1 MALKQLV
8 DVGEKFPTV
17 KRARLGA
24 APPIED
30 VLDNVG
36 APELPPPTPPLDAA
50 FATETSQVSQTD
62 DAPRAK
68 TTPKKKESTA
78 RRGGQGIH
86 KGAGTDARRYRKSG
100 RTFPWGVRVHPDM
113 AERVKVMAGE
123 KNVTIGELLEEMEK
137 VYKAI
142 EKIAADKKLTPVA
155 ALDDLLKVC
164 KATQAPQRHQ
174 ATA

>member
-36 APELPPPTPPLDAA
+36 APELPPPASPPDAA
-50 FATETSQVSQTD
+50 IAPEQSQGSQTD
-62 DAPRAK
+62 DVLRAK
-68 TTPKKKESTA
+68 TMAKKKESTA

-86 KGAGTDARRYRKSG
+86 KGRGTDARRYRKSG

-137 VYKAI
+137 VYKAVDV
-142 EKIAADKKLTPVA
+142 IAAGKKLTPVA

-164 KATQAPQRHQ
+164 KAI
-174 ATA
+174 

>member
-36 APELPPPTPPLDAA
+36 APELPPPASPLDAA
-50 FATETSQVSQTD
+50 IAPEQSQGSQTD

-68 TTPKKKESTA
+68 TMAKKKESTGEA
-78 RRGGQGIH
+78 R
-86 KGAGTDARRYRKSG
+86 GAG
-100 RTFPWGVRVHPDM
+100 H
-113 AERVKVMAGE
+113 
-123 KNVTIGELLEEMEK
+123 
-137 VYKAI
+137 
-142 EKIAADKKLTPVA
+142 
-155 ALDDLLKVC
+155 
-164 KATQAPQRHQ
+164 PQRSPERMRA
-174 ATA
+174 ATANRGVHFHGVCGCIRIWLRE

>member
-8 DVGEKFPTV
+8 DVGEKFPTL

-36 APELPPPTPPLDAA
+36 APELPPPMPALDAA
-50 FATETSQVSQTD
+50 IAPEPSQASQTD

-68 TTPKKKESTA
+68 TTPKKKESTG

-142 EKIAADKKLTPVA
+142 DVIAAGKKLTPVA

-164 KATQAPQRHQ
+164 KAI
-174 ATA
+174 

>member
-1 MALKQLV
+1 MALKKLV

-36 APELPPPTPPLDAA
+36 APELAPPMPVLDAA
-50 FATETSQVSQTD
+50 TSPEPSRGSQTD
-62 DAPRAK
+62 DAPQAK
-68 TTPKKKESTA
+68 TVAKKRESSA

-123 KNVTIGELLEEMEK
+123 KNVTIGELLEDMEK
-137 VYKAI
+137 IYKAI

-164 KATQAPQRHQ
+164 KTI
-174 ATA
+174 

>member
-8 DVGEKFPTV
+8 DVGERFPTV

-36 APELPPPTPPLDAA
+36 TPELPSSIPPQPAA
-50 FATETSQVSQTD
+50 VGSEQSQESHTD

-68 TTPKKKESTA
+68 ATAKKKESTGKQA
-78 RRGGQGIH
+78 GQGIH

-137 VYKAI
+137 IYKTI
-142 EKIAADKKLTPVA
+142 EVIAADKKLPPVA
-155 ALDDLLKVC
+155 ALDELLKVC
-164 KATQAPQRHQ
+164 KSNQSG
-174 ATA
+174 

>member
-1 MALKQLV
+1 MRQK
-8 DVGEKFPTV
+8 PTRNSD
-17 KRARLGA
+17 RATA
-24 APPIED
+24 D

-36 APELPPPTPPLDAA
+36 APELPPPAPMQAVAEAA
-50 FATETSQVSQTD
+50 IATEPSQASQTD

-68 TTPKKKESTA
+68 TTAKKKESTA

-86 KGAGTDARRYRKSG
+86 KGTGTDARRYRKSG

-137 VYKAI
+137 VYKTI

-155 ALDDLLKVC
+155 ALDDLLKIC
-164 KATQAPQRHQ
+164 KAI
-174 ATA
+174 

>member
-36 APELPPPTPPLDAA
+36 APELPPPASPLNAVIA
-50 FATETSQVSQTD
+50 PEQSQGSRTD
-62 DAPRAK
+62 DMTRAK
-68 TTPKKKESTA
+68 TTAKKRENTA

-86 KGAGTDARRYRKSG
+86 KGRGTDARRYRKSG

-142 EKIAADKKLTPVA
+142 DVVAASKKLTPVA
-155 ALDDLLKVC
+155 ALDDLLRVC
-164 KATQAPQRHQ
+164 KAI
-174 ATA
+174 

>member
-1 MALKQLV
+1 MALKKLV

-17 KRARLGA
+17 RRARLGA

-36 APELPPPTPPLDAA
+36 APELAPPTPPQIAPITD
-50 FATETSQVSQTD
+50 EQSQGSQTG
-62 DAPRAK
+62 DAPRVK
-68 TTPKKKESTA
+68 TTTKKKEGGGK
-78 RRGGQGIH
+78 RGGQGIH

-142 EKIAADKKLTPVA
+142 EVIAVDKKLTPVA

-164 KATQAPQRHQ
+164 KVT
-174 ATA
+174 

>member
-1 MALKQLV
+1 MALKKLV
-8 DVGEKFPTV
+8 DVGERFPTV

-36 APELPPPTPPLDAA
+36 TPELPSRASPQPVLISS
-50 FATETSQVSQTD
+50 EQSQGSPSD
-62 DAPRAK
+62 DAPRVKQVA
-68 TTPKKKESTA
+68 KKKENTA
-78 RRGGQGIH
+78 KRAGQGIH

-137 VYKAI
+137 VYKII
-142 EKIAADKKLTPVA
+142 EGIAVDKKLTPVA
-155 ALDDLLKVC
+155 ALDDLLKTC
-164 KATQAPQRHQ
+164 KAI
-174 ATA
+174 